1 MTKKKKGIMIGGV
14 AVAAAA
20 ILIVPGLLKGPSLPT
35 VRTMTLAPTTLS
47 NTVSVTGTVESG
59 DTYQVYSSYSGMVD
73 TVMVEVGDYVEAGDV
88 LCQFDVEAL
97 ELNIAQSEATLNQAQ
112 NAAYLQLRTAQ
123 KNLENARKNLEDGLN
138 SSIISADSAVTSAK
152 IGKQNANLTL
162 ESAENNA
169 DSIQDSISDYRDA
182 YREAKNAESQASKAV
197 EQYQQE
203 YDALTAEYQNKLD
216 GLQGEILSWQNK
228 LKDLE
233 AARETLVE
241 KNDALSKSEAE
252 LDRLDAEIEKAEEGS
267 DLRKQLEKQRDEEY
281 IRYALAQEQQEQAQA
296 AYDELKA
303 EIDAVDPTEEI
314 NRLNEEYTEKLI
326 EAGLSSV
333 AAKSK
338 LEAATEAYA
347 SASSAKS
354 QAKSA
359 LDAARSSTDAA
370 DTAVEQAELGVKSAK
385 NTYDTA
391 VAQQAATY
399 AAIEQQIESYE
410 DAVTSAQIQSDTTAQ
425 QIGLQQ
431 LYKQLDDATVTAP
444 ISGTITAVYAQ
455 EGSPGQGLLFIIENV
470 DDLEISTSI
479 KEYDV
484 NSVQE
489 GMTTVIRT
497 DAIDGASFQ
506 GTLSEIA
513 PTASKNATASG
524 SVTFD
529 AKVHVDEQDTGLRVG
544 MNTRMEIVL
553 ESKENAFGVPYDAI
567 HTAEDGSSFIIA
579 VAEDEKGNMVTRYI
593 TVTEGMETD
602 FYVEVLSDELTE
614 GLRIVATSDLIPEGT
629 VVQVA

>member
-35 VRTMTLAPTTLS
+35 VRTMTLVPTTLS

-123 KNLENARKNLEDGLN
+123 KNLENAKKNLEDGLN

-162 ESAENNA
+162 ESAEDNA

-228 LKDLE
+228 LKDME
-233 AARETLVE
+233 AARETLAE

-513 PTASKNATASG
+513 PTASKNAAASG